1 MNKKHSKFILL
12 ITLFLLCLHLISLE
26 TAFSY
31 PWGIVGRTFKNGGFG
46 CDCHG
51 NLTPSVNVFIIGADS
66 VAVGQTKTIRIKIQG
81 GAAIAGGFN
90 VAAKFGT
97 LSTGGFP
104 GIQLISDELTH
115 TAPKLFSGDTVS
127 WFFNYTAPPT
137 AGYDTLY
144 ACGNSTNNN
153 GQNTGDT
160 WNFLIRMPVKI
171 YQPVGIKHTEE
182 LATAFSLAQ
191 NYPNPFNP
199 LTTIKFS
206 IPMESKILL
215 TVIDVNGKEVAKLVN
230 ATLRAGTYSYQFD
243 GSTLASGIYFYRL
256 MTDHYSDI
264 KKMTLVK

>member
-1 MNKKHSKFILL
+1 MNKNIGKQIFSIAFILVL
-12 ITLFLLCLHLISLE
+12 LHLISFE

-31 PWGIVGRTFKNGGFG
+31 PTGIVGRTYKNGGLG
-46 CDCHG
+46 CSCHG

-66 VAVGQTKTIRIKIQG
+66 VAAGQTKTIRIKIQG

-97 LSTGGFP
+97 LSVGSFP
-104 GIQLISDELTH
+104 GIQLISGELTH
-115 TAPKLFSGDTVS
+115 TTPKLFSGDTVS

-137 AGYDTLY
+137 PGYDTLY

-160 WNFLIRMPVKI
+160 WNFLIRMPVRI
-171 YQPVGIKHTEE
+171 YQSVGIKNLNEV
-182 LATAFSLAQ
+182 ATSFSLSQ

-199 LTTIKFS
+199 ITNIKFS
-206 IPMESKILL
+206 LPKDSRVKL
-215 TVIDVNGKEVAKLVN
+215 VIYDLNGREVASLVNGYYA
-230 ATLRAGTYSYQFD
+230 AGVYSYQFD
-243 GSTLASGIYFYRL
+243 ASTLSSGVYFYRL
-256 MTDHYSDI
+256 DANGYSDI